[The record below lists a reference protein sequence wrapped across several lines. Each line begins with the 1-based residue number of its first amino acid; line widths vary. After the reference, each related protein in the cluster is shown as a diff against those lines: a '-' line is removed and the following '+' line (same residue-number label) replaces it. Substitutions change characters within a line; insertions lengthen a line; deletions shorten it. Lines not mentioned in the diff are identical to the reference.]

1 MPPTPLS
8 DVTIHEVAPADRP
21 FKLFDALGL
30 YLLVIPAGG
39 KWWRFR
45 YRFGGRQKS
54 LSMGVYPEVGL
65 EEASAR
71 GDGAG
76 SRLAQG
82 ITRGVVGREETA
94 RRSAERLAT
103 KSSATVRVSVAL
115 EGAVEIW
122 KGRAVLRLASD
133 EATAVKDILT
143 RLAA

>member
-30 YLLVIPAGG
+30 YLLVVPAGG

-65 EEASAR
+65 DEARSHRDEAR
-71 GDGAG
+71 QV
-76 SRLAQG
+76 LAQG
-82 ITRGVVGREETA
+82 IDPGVVRREESA
-94 RRSAERLAT
+94 RRSAERLAA

-115 EGAVEIW
+115 DRAVEIW

-133 EATAVKDILT
+133 EATAVKDLLT